1 MTTPHTKIMKKE
13 LKRQG
18 NAKIPGAPVPYDRTT
33 IQPGIVHIGVG
44 NFHRAH
50 EEFYTNRLLGM
61 GGRDEWGISGVA
73 LLPQDEPLYK
83 ALKSQDGLYTLTV
96 CGRDG
101 RDEFYEIGSLV
112 DLAWGPKEPEKVI
125 DRIADPRT
133 KIITL
138 TITEGGYNLD
148 KETGKFMLGGKDVKH
163 DLEHP
168 GHPRTVFGFMAAGL
182 RKRRKDGSGPV
193 TILSCDNLQHNGDTA
208 RKAFTSFIETQ
219 DPELAQWVKKNVT
232 FPNSMVDRITPAV
245 TPDDIKRLNAQSGV
259 EDAAPV
265 YSEDFIQWVIE
276 DDFIAGRPDWEAVG
290 VEFTDDVSAYEKMKL
305 SLLNASHSL
314 LSYPAFLAGYRRVDE
329 AVGDERFARYLRLFM
344 DRDAGP
350 YVPAPGNTDLELYK
364 KTLLER
370 FGNKAVS
377 DQISRLC
384 FDGVSKIPVYV
395 MPVLTEMIR
404 DGADL
409 ERLAFFVA
417 AYRHYLKHGKDD
429 QGRAYEVNEPWL
441 TEEDREL
448 IASGDPLD
456 FLGLSPFRS
465 TDLRAADKFAGQYL
479 GMVEKLEKDGVLPVL
494 EKMVLP

>member
-1 MTTPHTKIMKKE
+1 MKKE
-13 LKRQG
+13 LQRHGK
-18 NAKIPGAPVPYDRTT
+18 AKIPGAPVPYDRTK
-33 IQPGIVHIGVG
+33 IHPGILHIGVG

-50 EEFYTNRLLGM
+50 EEFYTNQLLGM
-61 GGRDEWGISGVA
+61 GGREEWGIYGVA

-83 ALKSQDGLYTLTV
+83 ALKSQDGLYTLTA

-112 DLAWGPKEPEKVI
+112 DLAWGPENPQSVI
-125 DRIADPRT
+125 DRIADPRI

-138 TITEGGYNLD
+138 TIMEGGYNID
-148 KETGKFMLGGKDVKH
+148 KETGEFMLGSKDVKH

-168 GHPRTVFGFMAAGL
+168 GHPRTVFGFLAAGL
-182 RKRRKDGSGPV
+182 RKRRKNGAGPV
-193 TILSCDNLQHNGDTA
+193 TVLSCDNLQHNGDTA
-208 RKAFTSFIETQ
+208 RKAFISFIEAQ
-219 DPELAQWVKKNVT
+219 DSELARWVKKNVT

-245 TPDDIKRLNAQSGV
+245 TPDDVKRLNAQSGV

-276 DDFIAGRPDWEAVG
+276 DDFIAGRPDWEAAG
-290 VEFTDDVSAYEKMKL
+290 AEFTDDVSAYENMKL

-329 AVGDERFARYLRLFM
+329 AVRDERFARYLRLFM

-395 MPVLTEMIR
+395 MPVLTKMIR
-404 DGADL
+404 DDADL
-409 ERLAFFVA
+409 ERLAFFIA

-429 QGRAYEVNEPWL
+429 RGRAYEVNEPWL
-441 TEEDREL
+441 TEEDRKL
-448 IASGDPLD
+448 IAGDDPVD
-456 FLGLSPFRS
+456 FLGRSPCRS
-465 TDLRAADKFAGQYL
+465 PDLKAADKFDSQYRR
-479 GMVEKLEKDGVLPVL
+479 MVEGLEKDGVLSVL